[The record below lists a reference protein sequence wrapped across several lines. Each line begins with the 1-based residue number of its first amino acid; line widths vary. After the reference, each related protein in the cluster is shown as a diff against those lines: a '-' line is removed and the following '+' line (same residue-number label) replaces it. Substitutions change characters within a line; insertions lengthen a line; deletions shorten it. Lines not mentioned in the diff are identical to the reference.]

1 MKKWA
6 EEAWNGRTRR
16 GHLYKTATRINMREG
31 KLTAEQYFSKLQ
43 EYLRLSGNHTRIE
56 VKIKTLKDN
65 PQAILADKTSAVVES
80 IAVALTSMVSFLLN
94 FIGFT
99 LGLAI
104 LGISSV

>member
-56 VKIKTLKDN
+56 VKIKTLKDGLR
-65 PQAILADKTSAVVES
+65 PDIRKLLDFSEFDTVAELQQA
-80 IAVALTSMVSFLLN
+80 ALEFQNLDEQKDLHGGDS
-94 FIGFT
+94 
-99 LGLAI
+99 
-104 LGISSV
+104 